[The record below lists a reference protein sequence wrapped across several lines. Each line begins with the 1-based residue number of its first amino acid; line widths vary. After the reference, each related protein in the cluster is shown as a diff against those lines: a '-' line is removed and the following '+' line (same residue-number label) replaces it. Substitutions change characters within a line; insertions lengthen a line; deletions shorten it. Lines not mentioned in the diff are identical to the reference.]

1 MPVERAH
8 DFTIMT
14 DSPLYWHIHH
24 DILAEPLTEPIE
36 NRIRFIKNNKPYHEV
51 ETRLRLMKPVRGKLP
66 ELDKAG
72 AEFVKA
78 YAESNKAG
86 AEWDK
91 ACVERDN
98 ASAEWNMACA
108 ERDKASAE
116 WDKACAE
123 WGKAY
128 AEFVKVRAER
138 DKARAKR
145 DKACAK
151 FVKASAEWDKA
162 RADPAVLSLHAKECP
177 NCPWNGRTIL
187 P

>member
-1 MPVERAH
+1 
-8 DFTIMT
+8 MT

-78 YAESNKAG
+78 
-86 AEWDK
+86 
-91 ACVERDN
+91 
-98 ASAEWNMACA
+98 
-108 ERDKASAE
+108 
-116 WDKACAE
+116 
-123 WGKAY
+123 
-128 AEFVKVRAER
+128 
-138 DKARAKR
+138 
-145 DKACAK
+145 
-151 FVKASAEWDKA
+151 SAEWDKA

>member
-1 MPVERAH
+1 
-8 DFTIMT
+8 MT

-36 NRIRFIKNNKPYHEV
+36 NRIRFIKNNKPYHEF

-78 YAESNKAG
+78 R

-91 ACVERDN
+91 A
-98 ASAEWNMACA
+98 
-108 ERDKASAE
+108 
-116 WDKACAE
+116 
-123 WGKAY
+123 
-128 AEFVKVRAER
+128 RAER
-138 DKARAKR
+138 DKAYAEWN
-145 DKACAK
+145 KAGAE